1 MSALYFSTFKSQN
14 NTTME
19 INEEALT
26 QMSTAD
32 LSSTILLLK
41 MYSMPIEN
49 QQKVVSE
56 LEVQLAKRL
65 DNIFIQ

>member
-1 MSALYFSTFKSQN
+1 
-14 NTTME
+14 ME

-65 DNIFIQ
+65 DNIFTN